1 MKIEDRRYITF
12 TRKELERA
20 MLAAAGLPADT
31 VINSFSVDSA
41 CLAAPQPVVSMSV
54 TVGERDAEIRVA
66 HMTKA
71 TL

>member
-31 VINSFSVDSA
+31 QINSFSVESA
-41 CLAAPQPVVSMSV
+41 SLAPPQPVVSMSV
-54 TVGERDAEIRVA
+54 TVGQREAEIKGPSA
-66 HMTKA
+66 
-71 TL
+71 